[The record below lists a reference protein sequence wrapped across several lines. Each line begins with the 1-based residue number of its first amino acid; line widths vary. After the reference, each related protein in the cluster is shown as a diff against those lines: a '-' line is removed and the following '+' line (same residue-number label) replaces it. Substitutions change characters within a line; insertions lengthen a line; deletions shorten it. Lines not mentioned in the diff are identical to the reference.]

1 MLNEKQIILKK
12 MANELFESNFT
23 FEEIVNYFED
33 LDELIQSLFTDP
45 VESAKAIFFGK
56 VDCWNA
62 DGCYYRLNAY
72 GNIEQFNLA
81 QELLDLETGEH
92 SEQRC
97 KATYIASQ
105 FLEEFGYEN
114 ELYQQYCELI

>member
-12 MANELFESNFT
+12 MATELWDKNFT

-56 VDCWNA
+56 VDLWNA

-81 QELLDLETGEH
+81 QELLDLETD
-92 SEQRC
+92 
-97 KATYIASQ
+97 IASQ